1 MSPPA
6 VYDLYHPKTEI
17 LEILQTPT
25 LTSLGRIGV
34 SAPMRHIP
42 IYILDLLLVLP
53 HIEKTQFQEFQQ
65 FLQRKKLPNSP
76 VIVMRAFLR
85 LVVIAR
91 QPGSLLLCHQQTT
104 FRPSTIPF
112 AVII

>member
-6 VYDLYHPKTEI
+6 VYNLYHPKTET
-17 LEILQTPT
+17 LEILQMPT

-42 IYILDLLLVLP
+42 IYILDLPLVLP
-53 HIEKTQFQEFQQ
+53 HIEKNHTRQFQQ
-65 FLQRKKLPNSP
+65 FLQGKRLSNSP
-76 VIVMRAFLR
+76 VIAMRAFLR

-104 FRPSTIPF
+104 SRPSTIPF